1 MALQGSLADIALPD
15 VIQLVSVSGKTG
27 VFTLSG
33 DGADGKIFIKDG
45 QITDAVAGKL
55 GGEYAVYE
63 MAGWH
68 KGQFIFTAG
77 IESERVTVNKSNTSL
92 MMEAAR
98 RLDEWRVLQRKIA
111 SMDLVPYFLP
121 REPGQDQITLSP
133 QEWAIVTKIDG
144 QLSIAKLEDVTGLP
158 AFDVCKVLYG
168 LVASGL
174 IALRSTEEKPAQ
186 AAPVGAVAALAAR
199 ARRER
204 AQAGGR
210 ERRAVGLDRGRE
222 AVPRRP
228 RRDRGRRR
236 HELRSEPRGPARAR
250 DLAPRGRRQG
260 RRVPAQGHSAPLLAP
275 RRSGFLRQGCEAD
288 GGAGGSRRGAGGGK
302 GREQPA
308 RDRRGRGASPWSAI
322 LQPLQRAGAQRASG
336 GAEQRPRRSGR
347 AGGCRPR
354 ARRSAA

>member
-77 IESERVTVNKSNTSL
+77 IESERVTINKSNTSL

-144 QLSIAKLEDVTGLP
+144 QLSIAKLEDATGLP

-168 LVASGL
+168 LVTSGL
-174 IALRSTEEKPAQ
+174 IALRSTEEKPVQ
-186 AAPVGAVAALAAR
+186 AVPVALSQRSLLALAENVRKMADESVGLSGSIAVEKQYRIAR
-199 ARRER
+199 AEIE
-204 AQAGGR
+204 AGG
-210 ERRAVGLDRGRE
+210 AMNSVSSLVDR
-222 AVPRRP
+222 
-228 RRDRGRRR
+228 
-236 HELRSEPRGPARAR
+236 LARAISLLEGGDKAGEFLR
-250 DLAPRGRRQG
+250 K
-260 RRVPAQGHSAPLLAP
+260 VTPLL
-275 RRSGFLRQGCEAD
+275 S
-288 GGAGGSRRGAGGGK
+288 
-302 GREQPA
+302 
-308 RDRRGRGASPWSAI
+308 
-322 LQPLQRAGAQRASG
+322 
-336 GAEQRPRRSGR
+336 
-347 AGGCRPR
+347 
-354 ARRSAA
+354 

>member
-98 RLDEWRVLQRKIA
+98 RLDEWRVLQRKIP
-111 SMDLVPYFLP
+111 SMEAVPYFLP

-144 QLSIAKLEDVTGLP
+144 RLSIAKLEETTGLP
-158 AFDVCKVLYG
+158 AFDVCKVLFG
-168 LVASGL
+168 LVTSGL
-174 IALRSTEEKPAQ
+174 IALRSPVEEPAA
-186 AAPVGAVAALAAR
+186 AAPPPSSSPRSLLALAENVRKLADESVGLSGSIAVEKQYRIAR
-199 ARRER
+199 AEI
-204 AQAGGR
+204 
-210 ERRAVGLDRGRE
+210 E
-222 AVPRRP
+222 
-228 RRDRGRRR
+228 
-236 HELRSEPRGPARAR
+236 
-250 DLAPRGRRQG
+250 
-260 RRVPAQGHSAPLLAP
+260 
-275 RRSGFLRQGCEAD
+275 
-288 GGAGGSRRGAGGGK
+288 AGGGINSVQSLVD
-302 GREQPA
+302 RLA
-308 RDRRGRGASPWSAI
+308 RAI
-322 LQPLQRAGAQRASG
+322 SLLEGGDKAGEFLRKVTPLFS
-336 GAEQRPRRSGR
+336 
-347 AGGCRPR
+347 
-354 ARRSAA
+354 

>member
-144 QLSIAKLEDVTGLP
+144 QLSIAKLEDVAGLP

-168 LVASGL
+168 LVTSGL
-174 IALRSTEEKPAQ
+174 IALRATEEKPAQ
-186 AAPVGAVAALAAR
+186 AVPVAPSQRSLLALAENVRKLADESVGLSGSIAVEKQYRIAR
-199 ARRER
+199 AEI
-204 AQAGGR
+204 
-210 ERRAVGLDRGRE
+210 E
-222 AVPRRP
+222 
-228 RRDRGRRR
+228 
-236 HELRSEPRGPARAR
+236 
-250 DLAPRGRRQG
+250 
-260 RRVPAQGHSAPLLAP
+260 
-275 RRSGFLRQGCEAD
+275 
-288 GGAGGSRRGAGGGK
+288 AGGGANSVSSLVD
-302 GREQPA
+302 RLA
-308 RDRRGRGASPWSAI
+308 RAI
-322 LQPLQRAGAQRASG
+322 SLLEGGDRAGEFLRKVTPLLS
-336 GAEQRPRRSGR
+336 
-347 AGGCRPR
+347 
-354 ARRSAA
+354 